1 MAQGIVENQL
11 HDLTLAEAATLLYI
25 MCNICNIFESR
36 VVVEQSTHQN
46 KTKFLALTVCVISI
60 SMSEKKRISTTL
72 ITTTLT
78 PCDY

>member
-36 VVVEQSTHQN
+36 VVVEQSTNQN
-46 KTKFLALTVCVISI
+46 KTKFLALTVCVISTYVYLCLRRR
-60 SMSEKKRISTTL
+60 EYL
-72 ITTTLT
+72 QL
-78 PCDY
+78 